1 MASLPT
7 ILLLLAA
14 LSAGATVI
22 AAIIAFRSQREASS
36 AIFPIVR
43 EEERNR
49 AQRARISI
57 FVWIAVTALFI
68 GGWLGTLRLS
78 GSAESAA
85 GPAEASPTAAAVIE
99 AQPTP
104 APASTAT
111 PVLEPTATAAPLQ
124 NQEPTSAPPTDT
136 PPPAATDTPVPSAT
150 ATATP
155 PPTATATNT
164 NTPLP
169 PSATPL
175 PSATPT
181 ATPTSTPT
189 RVPLPGE
196 RVPAPAGVR
205 VGPIQFSAELDSEQS
220 PVNPATTFTDGLAQ
234 VYGVFSFKGLEEG
247 LPFKIIWYKNGAEIA
262 RDEGQWEWGRQGQS
276 FVFLSP
282 KGPGLYKL
290 ELWVNDTVV
299 ATKLFE
305 ITPRP
310 K

>member
-85 GPAEASPTAAAVIE
+85 GPAEASPTTAAVIE

-104 APASTAT
+104 EPASTAT
-111 PVLEPTATAAPLQ
+111 PVIEPTATAAPLQ

-136 PPPAATDTPVPSAT
+136 PLPAATDTPLPPAT

-155 PPTATATNT
+155 PPATAT

-169 PSATPL
+169 PT
-175 PSATPT
+175 ATPT
-181 ATPTSTPT
+181 ATATSTPT

-196 RVPAPAGVR
+196 RIPAPAGVR
-205 VGPIQFSAELDSEQS
+205 VGPIQFTAELDSEQS
-220 PVNPATTFTDGLAQ
+220 PVNPTTTFSDGLAQ
-234 VYGVFSFKGLEEG
+234 VYGVFSFRGLDEG

-262 RDEGQWEWGRQGQS
+262 RDEGQWEWGQQGQS

-290 ELWVNDTVV
+290 ELWINDTVV